1 LTSGNRRVGPG
12 VPRPRSSFGERCRR
26 EQPGELLRR
35 NPAKDRAPRK
45 TVGRTAVESINPSDL
60 PSCCPDIRADVQ
72 TLEKLTTAV
81 VQAGGRQCW
90 GDVVT
95 LLATTALR
103 ISEASGLVTS
113 DVDLDQ
119 NILHVKRQT
128 YPGRGGLVTKTTKGR
143 RRRVVP
149 VIKPLRP
156 TLERLSKGKAPDTRL
171 IVGHRGGVITTANPA
186 RCHQFAALVQAGSA
200 FAAWWGQKWGQ

>member
-45 TVGRTAVESINPSDL
+45 TVGRTAVESINPRDL
-60 PSCCPDIRADVQ
+60 PSSCPDIRADVQ

-149 VIKPLRP
+149 IIKPLQP

-171 IVGHRGGVITTANPA
+171 IVGPRGGVITTANPA
-186 RCHQFAALVQAGSA
+186 GRHHLAALLPGRQRICDLEGA
-200 FAAWWGQKWGQ
+200 KWRQ